1 MNNFMHHNRDR
12 LDDNELFS
20 LGSSVDSD
28 NNASLISLGSVD
40 YTDSARTQAPS
51 VDSGMGKIAQSASSV
66 ADHAVSSLASTFAN
80 LLKSDGNERDASLNE
95 EDLKLVSHHDALD
108 MKLENV
114 DSSLSFNANYDDNIF
129 KLDDNF
135 VSNDEVKLATD
146 DVADELDD
154 EISLDGENALKSTI
168 DNLSPDGS
176 SIGNG
181 IEITHLG
188 DNTDPHSG
196 YVILD
201 AEQEQRYANNRERI
215 SAGVSDILTLKEDKR
230 SSAMFTLIE
239 RDLGMIEERRRQSNV
254 LSQEEEISGS
264 AEVEDF
270 VTGNIT
276 IVEEARMTGTDSGAR
291 VSSAAASSGVS
302 ISVEDEEDFETV
314 EGANTKRTYGS
325 TLTISDDYGTK
336 REQRLLPMLLGEF
349 GNNWLTYSLA
359 ITVCALCL
367 FKVYQ
372 VQDTRDLTAR
382 LNEVRFTNEELEK
395 QQLILI
401 AQKQRLSEHASI
413 RTVASGQMNM
423 SSPRTENE
431 VVISLK

>member
-12 LDDNELFS
+12 LDDNEIFS

-51 VDSGMGKIAQSASSV
+51 ADGGMGKIAQSATSV

-80 LLKSDGNERDASLNE
+80 LLKSDGNEREADLNAD
-95 EDLKLVSHHDALD
+95 DLKLVSHNETLD
-108 MKLENV
+108 MPL
-114 DSSLSFNANYDDNIF
+114 DDIDPSLSFNVNDDDNIF
-129 KLDDNF
+129 KLEDDF
-135 VSNDEVKLATD
+135 VSNDELNAS
-146 DVADELDD
+146 ADEVANDSGDD
-154 EISLDGENALKSTI
+154 LSVDDDNDPKSTI
-168 DNLSPDGS
+168 DNLSPEGS

-196 YVILD
+196 YVVLD
-201 AEQEQRYANNRERI
+201 YEQEQRYANNRERI
-215 SAGVSDILTLKEDKR
+215 SAGVSDILTLKDDKS

-239 RDLGMIEERRRQSNV
+239 RDLGMIEEGRRQSNV
-254 LSQEEEISGS
+254 LSEEEEISGS

-270 VTGNIT
+270 VTGNVT

-291 VSSAAASSGVS
+291 ASSAATSSIAP
-302 ISVEDEEDFETV
+302 ISVDEEEDFETV